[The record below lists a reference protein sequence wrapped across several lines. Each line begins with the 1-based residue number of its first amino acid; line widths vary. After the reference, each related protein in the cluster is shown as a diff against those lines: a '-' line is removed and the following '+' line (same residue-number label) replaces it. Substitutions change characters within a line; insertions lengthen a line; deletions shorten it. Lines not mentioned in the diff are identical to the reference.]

1 MNEQMEP
8 KLRFKD
14 KNNNDYPDWETKK
27 LHQIIDVKDGTHES
41 PKPTDDGYLLVTSK
55 NLKNSTLDFS
65 ESYSISK
72 EDYEDI
78 NKRSKVEIGDILF
91 GMIGTIGNPI
101 LLEKDGFAI
110 KNVALL
116 KTSSLQEREYILN
129 FLKSNSIT
137 KQFYKLN
144 VGGTQKFISL
154 RSIRDLKIDI
164 PSSEEAIK
172 IGGFFSKL
180 DRQIELEEE
189 KLELLEQQKKGY
201 MQKIFSQKLRFKDE
215 NGNEY
220 PEWQLKNLNELG
232 ETFTGL
238 SGKTKDDF
246 GYGDGLFITYM
257 NVFKNTIAKSDM
269 VEKVK
274 IEANENQNKVQYG
287 DILFTTSSEVP
298 NEVGMSSIWLFNQDN
313 VYLNSFCFGFRVA
326 VNYIK
331 PVYLA
336 RYLRSEEMRK
346 TITILAQ
353 GSTRF
358 NISKKEMMKLN
369 IKVPYI
375 EEQIK
380 IDNFFNKIDT
390 LILKQGKKIELLKQ
404 RKQGLLQKM
413 FV

>member
-1 MNEQMEP
+1 MTNDVKNVPEW
-8 KLRFKD
+8 RFAGFE
-14 KNNNDYPDWETKK
+14 NTWETKK
-27 LHQIIDVKDGTHES
+27 LHQIVDVKDGTHES

-172 IGGFFSKL
+172 IGGFFNKL
-180 DRQIELEEE
+180 DRQIELEEQKLE
-189 KLELLEQQKKGY
+189 KLEEQKKGY
-201 MQKIFSQKLRFKDE
+201 MQQIFSQQLRFKDE
-215 NGNEY
+215 NGDEY
-220 PEWQLKNLNELG
+220 PEWEKQKLYDVVKYLSSKRSSNHYSENIIHGEYPVYDAVQEISKDVNFDIKESYISILKDGAGAGRLNLRPGKSSVIGTMGYLLPQNIDINFLFYYLK
-232 ETFTGL
+232 TMNFTKFIIGSTIPHL
-238 SGKTKDDF
+238 YFKD
-246 GYGDGLFITYM
+246 YS
-257 NVFKNTIAKSDM
+257 K
-269 VEKVK
+269 EKIFVPK
-274 IEANENQNKVQYG
+274 DIDEQNKIG
-287 DILFTTSSEVP
+287 
-298 NEVGMSSIWLFNQDN
+298 
-313 VYLNSFCFGFRVA
+313 SFFLKLD
-326 VNYIK
+326 YI
-331 PVYLA
+331 
-336 RYLRSEEMRK
+336 
-346 TITILAQ
+346 
-353 GSTRF
+353 
-358 NISKKEMMKLN
+358 
-369 IKVPYI
+369 
-375 EEQIK
+375 
-380 IDNFFNKIDT
+380 IDNKN
-390 LILKQGKKIELLKQ
+390 KKIEMLKE
-404 RKQGLLQKM
+404 RKKGFLQKM

>member
-1 MNEQMEP
+1 MKP
-8 KLRFKD
+8 ILRFPEFKGEWEKKRLGNLSSQSMYGIGASAIEFD
-14 KNNNDYPDWETKK
+14 KENVYVRITDIDEDTRKITGDYTSPDT
-27 LHQIIDVKDGTHES
+27 IDEK
-41 PKPTDDGYLLVTSK
+41 YLLEK
-55 NLKNSTLDFS
+55 N
-65 ESYSISK
+65 
-72 EDYEDI
+72 
-78 NKRSKVEIGDILF
+78 DILF
-91 GMIGTIGNPI
+91 ARTGASTGKTYIHSKFDQTLKYYFAGFLIRFKV
-101 LLEKDGFAI
+101 KD
-110 KNVALL
+110 NY
-116 KTSSLQEREYILN
+116 SS
-129 FLKSNSIT
+129 
-137 KQFYKLN
+137 
-144 VGGTQKFISL
+144 KFIYQYTFTEMYKNWVEVMSV
-154 RSIRDLKIDI
+154 RSGQPGIN
-164 PSSEEAIK
+164 SEEYSKLPLCIPNKDEQEK
-172 IGGFFSKL
+172 IGIFFSKL
-180 DRQIELEEE
+180 DQQIELEEK
-189 KLELLEQQKKGY
+189 KLELLEQQKRGY
-201 MQKIFSQKLRFKDE
+201 MQKIFSQELRFKDDNE
-215 NGNEY
+215 NEY
-220 PEWQLKNLNELG
+220 PEWQLKNLGELG

-269 VEKVK
+269 VERVK
-274 IEANENQNKVQYG
+274 IGSNENQNRVQYG

-313 VYLNSFCFGFRVA
+313 VYLNSFCFGFRVV

-380 IDNFFNKIDT
+380 IDNFFNKIDI
-390 LILKQGKKIELLKQ
+390 LILKQGKKIEILKH
-404 RKQGLLQKM
+404 RKKGLLQKM

>member
-1 MNEQMEP
+1 MTDQTNTPE
-8 KLRFKD
+8 LRF
-14 KNNNDYPDWETKK
+14 PEFKK
-27 LHQIIDVKDGTHES
+27 EWQC
-41 PKPTDDGYLLVTSK
+41 
-55 NLKNSTLDFS
+55 NTLDNCCYKISDGIHSTPIYSKSGDFS
-65 ESYSISK
+65 FINGNNLINGKIHFENAKLVDSK
-72 EDYEDI
+72 EALKHKRNLTYNETILLSI
-78 NKRSKVEIGDILF
+78 N
-91 GMIGTIGNPI
+91 GTIGNIALYRGEKII
-101 LLEKDGFAI
+101 LGKSAAYINIKANFLNPLFLYYFLETNSLQRYFRSELTGTTI
-110 KNVALL
+110 KNLSIKSIK
-116 KTSSLQEREYILN
+116 KTKLYIPN
-129 FLKSNSIT
+129 IT
-137 KQFYKLN
+137 EQ
-144 VGGTQKFISL
+144 
-154 RSIRDLKIDI
+154 R
-164 PSSEEAIK
+164 K
-172 IGGFFSKL
+172 IGDFFRKL
-180 DRQIELEEE
+180 DQQIELEEK
-189 KLELLEQQKKGY
+189 KLELLEQQKRGY
-201 MQKIFSQKLRFKDE
+201 MQKLFSQELKFRDK
-215 NGNEY
+215 NGNDY
-220 PEWQLKNLNELG
+220 PEWQLKNLSELG

-269 VEKVK
+269 VERVK

-313 VYLNSFCFGFRVA
+313 VYLNSFCFGFRVV

-390 LILKQGKKIELLKQ
+390 LILKQDQKIELLKQ
-404 RKQGLLQKM
+404 RKKGLLQKM
-413 FV
+413 FI